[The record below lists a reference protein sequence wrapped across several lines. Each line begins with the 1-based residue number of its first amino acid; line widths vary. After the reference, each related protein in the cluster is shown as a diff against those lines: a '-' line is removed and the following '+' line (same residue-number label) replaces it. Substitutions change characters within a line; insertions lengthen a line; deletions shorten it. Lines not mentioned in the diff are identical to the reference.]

1 MLWYTPTVG
10 KANSKLFSQL
20 LGCLGLLYSNYT
32 HSLLYSHVL
41 FFLQE
46 QQEDWGHDES
56 AKEMT
61 TNSLLLLH
69 H

>member
-46 QQEDWGHDES
+46 QQED
-56 AKEMT
+56 
-61 TNSLLLLH
+61 
-69 H
+69 